1 MSVNK
6 ERNIW
11 LDGIMGVAVGD
22 ALGLPAQFLERDE
35 LRDDPVTEMYP
46 SDIYRQPAGA
56 WSDDTSMT
64 IAMLD
69 SIKTL
74 GKINKEDVMK
84 RFVRWLCYDEY
95 TPTGETFDEGNT
107 CASAILKYNKN
118 HDIENCGKTGEHANG
133 NGSLMRTL
141 PVCLF
146 YAKKMN
152 KYSGVIHEAI
162 KDIHELS
169 ALTHNHKRAC
179 MACGLYFFCVYEI
192 IYGTGTLKERL
203 QNGLDKGFEYYG
215 KDIANLVEMSHYGRL
230 KDLSE
235 FENVPEDKI
244 KSSGYVVDTLEA
256 AIWSLI
262 TTESFEDAII
272 KAVNLGDDSD
282 TVAAVAGGL
291 AGLYYGYDAIPK
303 RWLDKLIKREWL
315 EEMCDEA

>member
-1 MSVNK
+1 MSANK

-22 ALGLPAQFLERDE
+22 ALGLPAQFLGRNV
-35 LRDDPVTEMYP
+35 LRKKPVTEMLP
-46 SDIYRQPAGA
+46 SDIYLQPAGA

-74 GKINKEDVMK
+74 GKIDKEDVMK
-84 RFVRWLCYDEY
+84 RFVRWLCLNEY
-95 TPTGETFDEGNT
+95 TPTEEAFDEGNT
-107 CASAILKYNKN
+107 CASAIQKYIKEK
-118 HDIENCGKTGEHANG
+118 DIENCGKTGEHANG

-146 YAKKMN
+146 YAEKFN
-152 KYSGVIHEAI
+152 KDNTVLDEAI

-192 IYGTGTLKERL
+192 IYGNGTLKERL
-203 QNGLDKGFEYYG
+203 QNGLSKGFEYYG
-215 KDIANLVEMSHYGRL
+215 NDIANLVELSHYGRL

-244 KSSGYVVDTLEA
+244 KSSGYVVDTIEA
-256 AIWSLI
+256 AIWSII
-262 TTESFEDAII
+262 TTESYEDAII

-303 RWLDKLIKREWL
+303 RWLDVLIKREWL
-315 EEMCDEA
+315 EEMCR